1 MEQGNLRTIII
12 VVLVLFA
19 FYIIMKGRS
28 QRMKKRM
35 EDHRRFG
42 RRKS

>member
-19 FYIIMKGRS
+19 LYIIMKARS
-28 QRMKKRM
+28 QNVKKRM
-35 EDHRRFG
+35 EDSRRFR
-42 RRKS
+42 RRK

>member
-19 FYIIMKGRS
+19 LYIIMKARS
-28 QRMKKRM
+28 QKMKKRM

-42 RRKS
+42 RRK

>member
-1 MEQGNLRTIII
+1 MMNQGNLRAIII

-19 FYIIMKGRS
+19 LYIIMKARS

-35 EDHRRFG
+35 EDNRRFR
-42 RRKS
+42 RRK

>member
-1 MEQGNLRTIII
+1 MINQGNLRAIIV

-19 FYIIMKGRS
+19 LYIIMKARS

-35 EDHRRFG
+35 EDNRRFR
-42 RRKS
+42 RRK

>member
-1 MEQGNLRTIII
+1 MNQGNLRAIII

-19 FYIIMKGRS
+19 LYIIMKARS

-35 EDHRRFG
+35 EDNRRFR
-42 RRKS
+42 RRK

>member
-1 MEQGNLRTIII
+1 MDQGNLRAIII

-19 FYIIMKGRS
+19 LYIIMKARS

-35 EDHRRFG
+35 EDNRRFR
-42 RRKS
+42 RRK

>member
-19 FYIIMKGRS
+19 LYIIMKARS
-28 QRMKKRM
+28 RKMKRRM
-35 EDHRRFG
+35 DDNRRFH
-42 RRKS
+42 RHK